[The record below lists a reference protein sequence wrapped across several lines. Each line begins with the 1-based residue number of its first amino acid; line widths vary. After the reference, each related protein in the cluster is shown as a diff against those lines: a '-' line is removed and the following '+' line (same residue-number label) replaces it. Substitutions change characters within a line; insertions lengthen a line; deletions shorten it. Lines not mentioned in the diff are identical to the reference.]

1 MRQFVKKSI
10 RKVKQKIKR
19 RDQDPTPPQEQ
30 STSSEQTGEMA
41 TEQQQSTISEQT
53 DEVTTEQQ
61 QSRIPEQ
68 TDEVTT
74 EQQQSLI
81 PEEPPGMTLEEHL
94 RALHVH
100 QNVEHVDEPHDEDL
114 VRFQRQLPRPDPFK
128 PPISSFFRNESY
140 IFDAKNCETESG
152 TLAEETFQ
160 YFYCKEKHQFQG
172 KVEHESTLGKEN
184 DFAYVLWPVSIMLH
198 AAADCLSHSR
208 INQVEKVQQEYW
220 NKDYHAFCAWK
231 MFLGNKDIYYDD
243 NAHVVQALV
252 SSYEVTGQLEFLL
265 QAKDVLECFIMPFA
279 EKESGG
285 IAWHLSDKTVRAA
298 CSVGPAA
305 VSALR
310 IRALPSTHV
319 IETRDKAESYLMFAT
334 ILLTWLQENLQ
345 DPKDKLIWDQLKI
358 KEDGSTEIERTKW
371 SYNSG
376 FAIHGFTLLYEA
388 TNDLRYLST
397 AIEIAEAAM
406 DPEGA
411 LFDHCNPNLS
421 QRMLSDGSFFLHHLV
436 DGYLALSKHAHTK
449 KLRNEIVRI
458 AKWGKEFMRDR
469 EDSLYYRGSRPYT
482 ISPKHARQ
490 FYKKFGVGKTGEQ
503 NMQER
508 DKDGNLCKTMIGC
521 ASWARIIHAAEIVE
535 ASIAKDSEDERANEG
550 MRETTDAMQI

>member
-1 MRQFVKKSI
+1 MKRFVEKSI
-10 RKVKQKIKR
+10 TKSKGKIKNSN
-19 RDQDPTPPQEQ
+19 QEATPLQ
-30 STSSEQTGEMA
+30 SMSSEQTAE
-41 TEQQQSTISEQT
+41 
-53 DEVTTEQQ
+53 
-61 QSRIPEQ
+61 
-68 TDEVTT
+68 
-74 EQQQSLI
+74 
-81 PEEPPGMTLEEHL
+81 MTLEQQL
-94 RALHVH
+94 RELHVE
-100 QNVEHVDEPHDEDL
+100 QNLEFVEEPRDDDL
-114 VRFQRQLPRPDPFK
+114 ERFQAQLPPLDPSK
-128 PPISSFFRNESY
+128 PPISSFFRSESY
-140 IFDAKNCETESG
+140 EFNPKNTETESG
-152 TLAEETFQ
+152 ALAERTFH
-160 YFYCKEKHQFQG
+160 YFYCREKHQFQG

-198 AAADCLSHSR
+198 AAADCLPPSR
-208 INQVEKVQQEYW
+208 VNQVDLVQQEYW

-265 QAKDVLECFIMPFA
+265 QAKDIMECFIMPFV

-285 IAWHLSDKTVRAA
+285 IAWHLSDKKVRAA

-305 VSALR
+305 ISALR

-319 IETRDKAESYLMFAT
+319 IETHDKAESYLRFAT
-334 ILLTWLQENLQ
+334 ILLTWLQVNLQ

-358 KEDGSTEIERTKW
+358 NDDGSKEIERTKW

-397 AIEIAEAAM
+397 AVEIAEAAM
-406 DPEGA
+406 NTEGA
-411 LFDHCNPNLS
+411 LFDHCNPDPS

-436 DGYLALSKHAHTK
+436 DGYFTLSKHAHTK

-458 AKWGKEFMRDR
+458 AEWGKEFMKDK
-469 EDSLYYRGSRPYT
+469 EDGLYYRGSRPYT
-482 ISPKHARQ
+482 ISSKHSQQ
-490 FYKKFGVGKTGEQ
+490 FYKRFGVRITGQQ

-535 ASIAKDSEDERANEG
+535 ASIAKESAGEATVDES
-550 MRETTDAMQI
+550 

>member
-1 MRQFVKKSI
+1 MRQFVKKST
-10 RKVKQKIKR
+10 RKVKEKIKR
-19 RDQDPTPPQEQ
+19 PDQDSTTPQEQ
-30 STSSEQTGEMA
+30 STSSEQTGEMT
-41 TEQQQSTISEQT
+41 TEQQQSTISEQA
-53 DEVTTEQQ
+53 
-61 QSRIPEQ
+61 
-68 TDEVTT
+68 DEVTT

-81 PEEPPGMTLEEHL
+81 PEQPVGMTLEEQL
-94 RALHVH
+94 RELHVH
-100 QNVEHVDEPHDEDL
+100 QNVEHVDEPRDEDL
-114 VRFQRQLPRPDPFK
+114 VRFQAQLPRPDPFK

-160 YFYCKEKHQFQG
+160 YFYCREKHQFQG

-220 NKDYHAFCAWK
+220 NKDYHAF
-231 MFLGNKDIYYDD
+231 
-243 NAHVVQALV
+243 
-252 SSYEVTGQLEFLL
+252 LEFLL

-298 CSVGPAA
+298 CSIGPAA

-319 IETRDKAESYLMFAT
+319 IETRDKAESYLRFAT

-406 DPEGA
+406 NPEGA

-508 DKDGNLCKTMIGC
+508 DKEGNLCKTMIGC

-535 ASIAKDSEDERANEG
+535 ASIAKDSEDEKVNEG
-550 MRETTDAMQI
+550 MR

>member
-1 MRQFVKKSI
+1 MRVFVKKSI
-10 RKVKQKIKR
+10 RKVKEKIKR
-19 RDQDPTPPQEQ
+19 RNQDTTPNQQQ
-30 STSSEQTGEMA
+30 STSSEQAGEMT
-41 TEQQQSTISEQT
+41 TEQQQSTMSEQT
-53 DEVTTEQQ
+53 DEMTAEQQ
-61 QSRIPEQ
+61 QSMNPEQ
-68 TDEVTT
+68 TAEMIL
-74 EQQQSLI
+74 EQQLRELHIQRTVVHV
-81 PEEPPGMTLEEHL
+81 EEPRDDDLE
-94 RALHVH
+94 
-100 QNVEHVDEPHDEDL
+100 Q
-114 VRFQRQLPRPDPFK
+114 FQAQLPRPDPSK
-128 PPISSFFRNESY
+128 PAISSYFRSESY
-140 IFDAKNCETESG
+140 IFDAKNTETESG

-160 YFYCKEKHQFQG
+160 YFYCKEKRQFQG
-172 KVEHESTLGKEN
+172 KAEHESTLGKAN

-198 AAADCLSHSR
+198 AAADCLSPSR
-208 INQVEKVQQEYW
+208 INQVASVQQEYW

-265 QAKDVLECFIMPFA
+265 QAKDVMECFIMPFV

-305 VSALR
+305 ISALR

-319 IETRDKAESYLMFAT
+319 IETHDKAESYLRFAT
-334 ILLTWLQENLQ
+334 ILLTWLQVNLQ

-358 KEDGSTEIERTKW
+358 NEDGSKEIERMKW

-388 TNDLRYLST
+388 TNNPRYLST
-397 AIEIAEAAM
+397 AIEIAEAAL

-411 LFDHCNPNLS
+411 LFDHCNPNPS

-436 DGYLALSKHAHTK
+436 DGYLALSKHAHTER
-449 KLRNEIVRI
+449 LRNEIVRI

-469 EDSLYYRGSRPYT
+469 DDSLYYRGSRPYT
-482 ISPKHARQ
+482 ISSKQAHQ
-490 FYKKFGVGKTGEQ
+490 FYKKFGVVKTGEQ

-521 ASWARIIHAAEIVE
+521 ASWARILHAAEIVE
-535 ASIAKDSEDERANEG
+535 ASIV
-550 MRETTDAMQI
+550 

>member
-1 MRQFVKKSI
+1 MREFVKKSI
-10 RKVKQKIKR
+10 RKVKDKIKR
-19 RDQDPTPPQEQ
+19 PDQDNTPHPQQ
-30 STSSEQTGEMA
+30 STSSEQADEMA
-41 TEQQQSTISEQT
+41 IAHQQSM
-53 DEVTTEQQ
+53 V
-61 QSRIPEQ
+61 PEQ
-68 TDEVTT
+68 TADMIL
-74 EQQQSLI
+74 EQQ
-81 PEEPPGMTLEEHL
+81 L
-94 RALHVH
+94 RELHIERTV
-100 QNVEHVDEPHDEDL
+100 VHVDEPRDDDL
-114 VRFQRQLPRPDPFK
+114 ERFQAQLPRPDPSK
-128 PPISSFFRNESY
+128 PDISSYFRSESY
-140 IFDAKNCETESG
+140 VFDAKNAETESG

-160 YFYCKEKHQFQG
+160 YFYCKEKRQFQG

-198 AAADCLSHSR
+198 AAADCLSPAR
-208 INQVEKVQQEYW
+208 INQVASVQQEYW

-252 SSYEVTGQLEFLL
+252 SSYEVTRQLEFLL
-265 QAKDVLECFIMPFA
+265 QAKDVLECFIMPFV

-285 IAWHLSDKTVRAA
+285 IAWHLSDKTIRAA

-305 VSALR
+305 ISALR

-319 IETRDKAESYLMFAT
+319 IETHDKAESYLRFAT
-334 ILLTWLQENLQ
+334 ILLTWLQVNLQ

-358 KEDGSTEIERTKW
+358 KEDGSKEIERMKW

-388 TNDLRYLST
+388 TNDRRYLST

-411 LFDHCNPNLS
+411 LFDHCNPNIS

-436 DGYLALSKHAHTK
+436 DGYLALSKHAHTER
-449 KLRNEIVRI
+449 LRNEIVRI

-482 ISPKHARQ
+482 ISTKHAHQ
-490 FYKKFGVGKTGEQ
+490 FYSKFSVIKTGER

-535 ASIAKDSEDERANEG
+535 ASIAKDH
-550 MRETTDAMQI
+550 

>member
-1 MRQFVKKSI
+1 MKRLVKKSI
-10 RKVKQKIKR
+10 RKVKEKIKR
-19 RDQDPTPPQEQ
+19 PNQDATPH
-30 STSSEQTGEMA
+30 
-41 TEQQQSTISEQT
+41 QQQSVISEQT
-53 DEVTTEQQ
+53 DEMTTEQQ
-61 QSRIPEQ
+61 QSMIPEQ
-68 TDEVTT
+68 TDE
-74 EQQQSLI
+74 
-81 PEEPPGMTLEEHL
+81 MTLEQQL
-94 RALHVH
+94 RELHVRE
-100 QNVEHVDEPHDEDL
+100 NVEYVDEPHSDD
-114 VRFQRQLPRPDPFK
+114 FQRYQAQLPPPDPSK
-128 PPISSFFRNESY
+128 PTISSFFRSESY
-140 IFDAKNCETESG
+140 EFDPKNAETESG
-152 TLAEETFQ
+152 ALAEGTFQ
-160 YFYCKEKHQFQG
+160 YFYCREKHQFQG
-172 KVEHESTLGKEN
+172 KVEHESTLGKGN
-184 DFAYVLWPVSIMLH
+184 NFAYVLWPVSIMLH
-198 AAADCLSHSR
+198 AAADCLSPSR
-208 INQVEKVQQEYW
+208 INQVALVQQEYW

-279 EKESGG
+279 KKESGG
-285 IAWHLSDKTVRAA
+285 IAWHLSDKKVRAA

-305 VSALR
+305 ISALR

-319 IETRDKAESYLMFAT
+319 IETHDKAEAYLRFAT
-334 ILLTWLQENLQ
+334 TILTWLQVNLQ

-358 KEDGSTEIERTKW
+358 GEDGSKDIERTKW

-388 TNDLRYLST
+388 TNDHRYLST

-406 DPEGA
+406 NPEGA
-411 LFDHCNPNLS
+411 LFDHCNPDQS

-449 KLRNEIVRI
+449 KLRYEIVRI
-458 AKWGKEFMRDR
+458 AKWGKEFMKDK

-482 ISPKHARQ
+482 ISSKHAHQ

-535 ASIAKDSEDERANEG
+535 ASIAKESAGEATVDKEANEG
-550 MRETTDAMQI
+550 MRETTDAMHI